1 MISHLHPMRRHS
13 SGLLGGVALGIVV
26 LLVAA
31 GGAQAGS
38 SNFFLGT
45 GITGLEVELARY
57 DEIVISASTVE
68 ELDAILT
75 IRELNPDIRIFVLL
89 DFMVGISEG
98 VNDLAL
104 DYAEGVEEEWKMVS
118 TTGDY
123 INFWPESFQ
132 VNFTDV
138 CPEVEG
144 RVARD
149 YIADFFGE
157 RVLPY
162 LDFYDGIYLDCCFES
177 ILWMSGHTGEIDLNC
192 DGLADDSND
201 VLNWVR
207 DGWRDMIDS
216 FRAQEEALLLVGN
229 GSNHLFEHLNGR
241 MLEDFPNSS
250 YGYLTGG
257 LSLLETW
264 RYTTNCDFSIVNS
277 IAEPEDRTARRAGWA
292 LAELTDQNVCYDHGP
307 YHHDEL
313 QWDPL
318 FDFDLGDPRE
328 DMHIEGRRSFLR
340 TFEGGNFDDT
350 IYPPVEWEW
359 CYAGDHTL
367 WEPEDPLTG
376 KWSLRL
382 TVPTDGWQIVY
393 LADLLPTTLNSHAM
407 LSFRYRVEAGTVD
420 GVKLDCSLRGH
431 DGDGSEKI
439 RFDQRTLFPGEE
451 GHFISRG
458 SQTMPAR
465 DDWYFY
471 MTTTAP
477 CTIVLDE
484 IRITYMGGAYAEREF
499 DGGFLVHDL
508 GGSGIVL
515 DNFPEGYVPS
525 ADPVF
530 EGAWFDYEN
539 SGIFVANAGETIFM
553 VQDPDGFADH
563 VWGDDDG
570 SAESN
575 LRGMLGAAYPNPFNP
590 KVTIPFALESSTS
603 VKLDVFDVQGRRLA
617 TLADQVFTAGE
628 HTIDWNG
635 QDSRGQSL
643 PSGIYFLRIATP
655 LENEVQKLVMAR

>member
-1 MISHLHPMRRHS
+1 MKSHLHPMRRRS
-13 SGLLGGVALGIVV
+13 SDLLGGFALGIVV

-45 GITGLEVELARY
+45 DITGLEVELARY

-68 ELDAILT
+68 ELDAIIL
-75 IRELNPDIRIFVLL
+75 IRELNPDIKVFVLL
-89 DFMVGISEG
+89 DFMVGVTEG
-98 VNDLAL
+98 LNDLAL
-104 DYAEGVEEEWKMVS
+104 DYAKGVEEEWKMVS

-138 CPEVEG
+138 CPEVGG

-149 YIADFFGE
+149 YIAEFFGE

-162 LDFYDGIYLDCCFES
+162 LDFYDGIYLDCCFEN
-177 ILWMSGHTGEIDLNC
+177 ILWMTGHTGEIDLNC
-192 DGLADDSND
+192 DGLADDSDD

-207 DGWRDMIDS
+207 DGWRDTIDS
-216 FRAQEEALLLVGN
+216 FRAQDESLLLVGN

-277 IAEPEDRTARRAGWA
+277 IAEPEERTERRAGWA

-307 YHHDEL
+307 YHHNEL

-318 FDFDLGDPRE
+318 FDFDLGDPQE
-328 DMHIEGRRSFLR
+328 DMHIEGRRNFERS
-340 TFEGGNFDDT
+340 FEGGNFEDT

-359 CYAGDHTL
+359 CYADDHTL
-367 WEPEDPLTG
+367 WGLEDPLAG
-376 KWSLRL
+376 QWSLRL
-382 TVPTDGWQIVY
+382 TVPTDGWQIIY
-393 LADLLPTTLNSHAM
+393 MADLLPTTLSSHVM
-407 LSFRYRVEAGTVD
+407 LSFRYRVEEGTLD
-420 GVKLDCSLRGH
+420 GTKLDCALRGH
-431 DGDGSEKI
+431 GGDGSEKVK
-439 RFDQRTLFPGEE
+439 FDQRIIFPGEE

-458 SQTMPAR
+458 DKSMAAR
-465 DDWYFY
+465 DDWYLY
-471 MTTTAP
+471 MTTTAS
-477 CTIVLDE
+477 CVIVIDE
-484 IRITYMGGAYAEREF
+484 IRVTYAGGSYAERLF
-499 DGGFLVHDL
+499 DGGYLVHDL
-508 GGSGIVL
+508 GGSGVVL
-515 DNFPEGYVPS
+515 DNFPSGYVPS
-525 ADPVF
+525 TDPVF
-530 EGAWFDYEN
+530 EGAWFEYGN
-539 SGIFVANAGETIFM
+539 SGIFVAEAGETVLM

-575 LRGMLGAAYPNPFNP
+575 FRGMLGAAYPNPFNP
-590 KVTIPFALESSTS
+590 KVTIPFALESSGS
-603 VKLDVFDVQGRRLA
+603 VKMDVFDVQGRRLV
-617 TLADQVFTAGE
+617 TLADQVFSAGE
-628 HTIDWNG
+628 HNIDWNG
-635 QDSRGQSL
+635 QDDRGHSL

-655 LENEVQKLVMAR
+655 FENEVQKLVMAR